1 MAEMTGWVLL
11 FELVGIGTIVHYVMR
26 FIYWLDRGCK

>member
-1 MAEMTGWVLL
+1 MVEMSGWVLL

-26 FIYWLDRGCK
+26 VIYWIGGEK